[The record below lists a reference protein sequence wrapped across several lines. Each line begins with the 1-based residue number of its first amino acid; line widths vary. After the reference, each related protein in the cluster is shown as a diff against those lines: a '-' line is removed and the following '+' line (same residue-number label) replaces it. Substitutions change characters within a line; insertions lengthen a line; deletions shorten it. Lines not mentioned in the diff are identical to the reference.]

1 MGIAQNIQALLDK
14 REMNA
19 NQLSEATKVPQPTI
33 HRILNGD
40 HKSPRD
46 PTIQPIEDYFGVSV
60 SDLRYGE
67 ITPTGGLSL
76 SSRAT
81 GVSVTGAQTPRR
93 NFAVDASDNLHPGPE
108 LKGRVPLISWVQA
121 GEWNSVVDNFHPG
134 HADEWIETTVPVRQH
149 TYALR
154 VNGDSMTNP
163 SGSPS
168 FPHGIIII
176 VEPEVEAI
184 PGAFVVVRQ
193 NNDEECTFKQLVKDA
208 GVFFLKPLNP
218 AYPLMR
224 LAEDAV
230 ICGVVREATMRFF

>member
-1 MGIAQNIQALLDK
+1 MSIAKNLQVLLDL
-14 REMNA
+14 RQMNA
-19 NQLSEATKVPQPTI
+19 NQLAEAIKVPQPTI
-33 HRILNGD
+33 HRILSGE

-46 PTIQPIEDYFGVSV
+46 STIQPIADYFSVAV

-67 ITPTGGLSL
+67 IVLD
-76 SSRAT
+76 R
-81 GVSVTGAQTPRR
+81 
-93 NFAVDASDNLHPGPE
+93 SDNLDPGPD

-121 GEWNSVVDNFHPG
+121 GSWNSVVDNFHPG
-134 HADEWIETTVPVRQH
+134 QADEWIETTVPVRRH

-154 VNGDSMTNP
+154 VKGDSMTNP
-163 SGSPS
+163 SGGTPS

-184 PGAFVVVRQ
+184 PGAFVVVVVRQ
-193 NNDEECTFKQLVKDA
+193 NDDEECTFKQLVKDA

>member
-1 MGIAQNIQALLDK
+1 MGIAKNIQALLDK

-46 PTIQPIEDYFGVSV
+46 PTIQPIADYFGVTV

-67 ITPTGGLSL
+67 IDTT
-76 SSRAT
+76 
-81 GVSVTGAQTPRR
+81 V
-93 NFAVDASDNLHPGPE
+93 SDNLHPGPE

-121 GEWNSVVDNFHPG
+121 GNWSSVVDNFHPG
-134 HADEWIETTVPVRQH
+134 QADEWIETTVPVRQH